1 MPDPN
6 DSPPVRPTCTMWENG
21 SRVECLSES
30 VPLFGAKRN
39 SRLMADHA
47 TPLKWGVSLRS
58 RSRACPTGCCLVGW
72 VRCPDPSREKGL
84 ERGARNGIRPVTHSK
99 KRFTGLRGIP
109 WQGNYFAFG
118 VSMTF
123 SFDTAG
129 AGIRSTEHRVV
140 ASVLD
145 AVLDLAVRWD

>member
-6 DSPPVRPTCTMWENG
+6 DSPPVQPTCTMWENG

-47 TPLKWGVSLRS
+47 TPLEWGVSLRS
-58 RSRACPTGCCLVGW
+58 RSRAYPTGCCLVGW
-72 VRCPDPSREKGL
+72 VRCPDPSWEKGL
-84 ERGARNGIRPVTHSK
+84 ERGALNGIRPVKHST
-99 KRFTGLRGIP
+99 KRSTQPRGIP
-109 WQGNYFAFG
+109 QGNYFAFG

-123 SFDTAG
+123 SFDTVG
-129 AGIRSTEHRVV
+129 AGTRSTEHRVV

-145 AVLDLAVRWD
+145 AVLGLVVRWN